1 MRTKGIKLASCSAL
15 IIATTLAGGA
25 YAQTAVAPVQDAPPP
40 SAVSTDAAPP
50 PVPSNSTPTPGTA
63 APQAPNAAA
72 AAPASGTGLNDI
84 VVYAQRRGAGAALQK
99 VPMAVTAV
107 DSNAMA
113 AAHTIDL
120 RDIGRLVPNAQ
131 LDPAGTYP
139 GFANFFIRGIGVSTS
154 IRSIDPAINIIQDGM
169 VIGYQAGAVLDTF
182 DLEEVEV
189 LRGPQGVL
197 FGRNASGGAI
207 VLRSKRPKDE
217 FAAHFD
223 MTFGNA
229 NEYDTHSSIEG
240 PLIPGLLDARLSVS
254 TRYNTGLWHNT
265 TAGTFVAVPGN
276 VATQTGVP
284 VDHRTGGIAGTK
296 EIVVKPTFLLT
307 PSDSTKF
314 TLFTQYQN
322 YRDGG
327 GPSRAYIPTQ
337 GTLSSLQ
344 TAWGYYPTTGK
355 YETNIS
361 EEGYTDI
368 IASHVIGELVQQVND
383 RDSITVTAAYRQIK
397 YNSTL
402 NVSGD
407 PYSLIVFPNNRE
419 RNHQTSVEARYNGHI
434 TNNLEFLVG
443 GFYFNMFTHVNEF
456 RITRSPTKTTPTD
469 FVNIWGQ
476 HVRSYAAFGNL
487 DWKPFEKVTLSAGV
501 RYSNDHKSINI
512 IPLQTCT
519 GINFSGCPT
528 TFYQSSDSW
537 HNVSPRFVANYQ
549 PTRDITVYASYS
561 KGYRAGNYNAR
572 ATTVGAATLPADP
585 ETVGSF
591 EAGLKSEWLN
601 HHFRFNLTGFSEKY
615 SNIQR
620 VVQGSDGTQAVQ
632 SLFNAAS
639 ADIKGI
645 EIEASVL
652 PFRGFRIDG
661 TAGYTHAKYNRF
673 IGVSGLP
680 AGVVATDL
688 QFDRVPKWT
697 EHVEATYAW
706 TIFDGKASLRGSYT
720 HRSHVF
726 TDVNNTPQ
734 LAQPAYKIVDA
745 SLSYDKGRY
754 SASIFAR
761 NITNTFFADIE
772 SLGQGYQAYGGTPRT
787 YGIQLGYNF

>member
-1 MRTKGIKLASCSAL
+1 MRTKGSQLASCSAL
-15 IIATTLAGGA
+15 IVAVFLANGAHAQATAE
-25 YAQTAVAPVQDAPPP
+25 PP
-40 SAVSTDAAPP
+40 
-50 PVPSNSTPTPGTA
+50 
-63 APQAPNAAA
+63 AAA
-72 AAPASGTGLNDI
+72 AAVTTSPAANVAQPAGSQPAAAVENGSHGLTDI
-84 VVYAQRRGAGAALQK
+84 VVYAQRRSAGAQLQK

-182 DLEEVEV
+182 DLEDVEV

-207 VLRSKRPKDE
+207 VLRSKRPKD
-217 FAAHFD
+217 
-223 MTFGNA
+223 TFGVHVDVLVGNGHEA
-229 NEYDTHSSIEG
+229 DIHASVEG
-240 PLIPGLLDARLSVS
+240 PIIPGLLDARLAVS
-254 TRYNTGLWHNT
+254 RRYNDGLWDNT
-265 TAGTFVAVPGN
+265 TDGRFVAVPGN
-276 VATQTGVP
+276 VAVQTGQP
-284 VDHRTGGIAGTK
+284 VQHPTGGIANVN
-296 EIVVKPTFLLT
+296 EIVVKPSFLLT
-307 PSDSTKF
+307 PSDTTKF
-314 TLFTQYQN
+314 TLMTQYQN
-322 YRDGG
+322 YKDGG
-327 GPSRAYIPTQ
+327 GPSRAYIPAQ
-337 GTLSSLQ
+337 GTLAGLQ

-355 YETNIS
+355 YQTNIPDQ
-361 EEGYTDI
+361 GYTDI

-383 RDSITVTAAYRQIK
+383 RDTITVTAAYRQIK

-407 PYSLIVFPNNRE
+407 PFGLIVFPNNRE

-443 GFYFNMFTHVNEF
+443 GFYLDMFTHVNEY
-456 RITRSPTKTTPTD
+456 RITRSPTKTTGTY
-469 FVNIWGQ
+469 FVNIWSQ

-487 DWKPFEKVTLSAGV
+487 DWKPFETLTLSAGL
-501 RYSNDHKSINI
+501 RYSNDRKSIDI

-519 GINFSGCPT
+519 GVNFTGCPT
-528 TFYQSSDSW
+528 TYYQSADSW

-549 PTRDITVYASYS
+549 PTNNLTLYASYS

-572 ATTVGAATLPADP
+572 ATTVGSATLPANP
-585 ETVGSF
+585 ETVGSY
-591 EAGLKSEWLN
+591 EVGIKSEWLN
-601 HHFRFNLTGFSEKY
+601 HHLRLNLTGFSEDY

-620 VVQGSDGTQAVQ
+620 VVQGTDGTQAVQ

-639 ADIKGI
+639 ANIKGI
-645 EIEASVL
+645 EFEGSIL
-652 PFRGFRIDG
+652 PFRGFRIDA

-688 QFDRVPKWT
+688 EFDRVPKWT
-697 EHVEATYAW
+697 EHVEATYGW
-706 TIFDGKASLRGSYT
+706 DMLDGKMSLRGSYT

-734 LAQPAYKIVDA
+734 LAQNAYKIIDA
-745 SLSYDKGRY
+745 SLSFDRKHYSISVFGR
-754 SASIFAR
+754 
-761 NITNTFFADIE
+761 NLTNTYYADIQ
-772 SLGQGYQAYGGTPRT
+772 SLGQGYQAYGGSPRT
-787 YGIQLGYNF
+787 YGVQLGYTF